1 MSILVKQ
8 HARATRRNGAL
19 RVEVEEKTQRIG
31 ALEEELLA
39 ANQRRQDVIKR
50 VDELIAQIDQV
61 DVQLQSLEEAQ

>member
-1 MSILVKQ
+1 VTK
-8 HARATRRNGAL
+8 RNGAL
-19 RVEVEEKTQRIG
+19 RGEVEEKSKRIR
-31 ALEEELLA
+31 ALEEELLT

>member
-1 MSILVKQ
+1 
-8 HARATRRNGAL
+8 
-19 RVEVEEKTQRIG
+19 VEEKSKRIR
-31 ALEEELLA
+31 ALEEELLT